1 MITGAGKTSA
11 VRTDHPPPLPKKP
24 NVVSVHGGGPLP
36 IPSKGIRRPP
46 PAVPARFTRAAAAS
60 LTTDGSL
67 TATASSSSSATSTS
81 SSDGTATEVDSVVAM
96 HVNGINKNGRLFFDR
111 QNSIGRTARQETPP
125 EVPSRSSS
133 YASRAEKELE
143 GAKVEAKY
151 VEDRRTQ
158 QDLYSNVSSDL
169 SSPCSSGSGTL
180 SRLSKVA
187 SKAAFKGVRRLSSE
201 DSLVG
206 EPSAMYSFQAI
217 SHRPSDATSSAEAAA
232 RSTKIEEALK
242 QISESSKAA
251 PTAFGHSRVDN
262 SAGNSVEKV
271 VKLDPSPWD
280 EIVETWIKENEDQSN
295 VSSTDIEAYRRSHK
309 NPFLADLNPDGGET
323 SDVSYKPSFSSSFS
337 FCVDS
342 PSTSV
347 SNGSTTDSAT
357 STGTVVEGEKRA
369 KISVVEKPATID
381 ASSSSADAA
390 GVGNGFHID
399 ANVFKNSVHETNN
412 D

>member
-11 VRTDHPPPLPKKP
+11 VRMDHPPPLPKKP

-67 TATASSSSSATSTS
+67 TTTASSSSSATSTS
-81 SSDGTATEVDSVVAM
+81 SSDGTITEVDSVVGM
-96 HVNGINKNGRLFFDR
+96 HPNGINKNDRLFFDR
-111 QNSIGRTARQETPP
+111 QNGISRVARQVMPP
-125 EVPSRSSS
+125 QIPSRSSS
-133 YASRAEKELE
+133 YVGRPEKELE
-143 GAKVEAKY
+143 GAKVESKY
-151 VEDRRTQ
+151 VDDRCAQ
-158 QDLYSNVSSDL
+158 QDVYSNVSSNL

-180 SRLSKVA
+180 SRSSKPA
-187 SKAAFKGVRRLSSE
+187 SKGVRRLSGE
-201 DSLVG
+201 DAPTSHLVG

-217 SHRPSDATSSAEAAA
+217 GQRKSDASEAAA
-232 RSTKIEEALK
+232 TSTKIEEALK
-242 QISESSKAA
+242 QISSSSKAA
-251 PTAFGHSRVDN
+251 PMAFGHSRVDSSAAN
-262 SAGNSVEKV
+262 SLETVL
-271 VKLDPSPWD
+271 KLDPSPWD

-295 VSSTDIEAYRRSHK
+295 VSSSDIEAYRRSHK
-309 NPFLADLNPDGGET
+309 NPFLADLNPDGSESSVT
-323 SDVSYKPSFSSSFS
+323 YKPSFTNSFS

-347 SNGSTTDSAT
+347 SNGSTTDSTT

-369 KISVVEKPATID
+369 KISIVEKSGAD
-381 ASSSSADAA
+381 ASSSSADEV

-399 ANVFKNSVHETNN
+399 ANVFKRSVHDTSN
-412 D
+412 DKS